1 MKRLIPGVLVV
12 LAAAHHAGAQP
23 ATKIP
28 IVVEARSEGQAGSD
42 TTAARL
48 LANVRRGLE
57 ALGDVELVPAARS
70 RRMSWIVAGTTAG
83 VYAASMMVTERYDR
97 ETLMVL

>member
-1 MKRLIPGVLVV
+1 MKGLIGGVVLV
-12 LAAAHHAGAQP
+12 LASAHHAAAQP
-23 ATKIP
+23 AKKIP

-42 TTAARL
+42 ATAARL
-48 LANVRRGLE
+48 LADVRRRLE

-70 RRMSWIVAGTTAG
+70 RRMIWIVAGTTAG
-83 VYAASMMVTERYDR
+83 VYAASVMVTERYDR